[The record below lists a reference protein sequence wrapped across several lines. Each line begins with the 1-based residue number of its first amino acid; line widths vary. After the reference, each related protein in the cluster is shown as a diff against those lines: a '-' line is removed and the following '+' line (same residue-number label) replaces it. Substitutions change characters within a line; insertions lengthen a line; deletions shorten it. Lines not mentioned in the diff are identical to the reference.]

1 MSNTRDLLDFV
12 APEFEDL
19 ADGVKDQAIA
29 FAGQRISAEAFG
41 RLYQQAIAYL
51 AAHILASARG
61 DVSSGEAG
69 AIGQITSIRTGDLQ
83 IGGQAL
89 AGVEGAN
96 ASLASTSYGQRY
108 LEIKNKIPGGP
119 LLG

>member
-19 ADGVKDQAIA
+19 ADAVKDQAIS

-61 DVSSGEAG
+61 DAAEAG
-69 AIGQITSIRTGDLQ
+69 VGGTVTMVRTGDLQ
-83 IGGQAL
+83 IQGESLSGF
-89 AGVEGAN
+89 EGAD
-96 ASLASTSYGQRY
+96 ASLGSTPYGQQY
-108 LEIKNKIPGGP
+108 LELKNKIPGGP